1 MYRQAFFLSILPI
14 SRSLQYVYLV
24 FLCDKVLHKMGRF
37 GIGKVLLN
45 GVEEKS
51 DKKHGKRLQSVTVML
66 NLLPKN
72 NCIISVIIF

>member
-1 MYRQAFFLSILPI
+1 MFTK
-14 SRSLQYVYLV
+14 V

-51 DKKHGKRLQSVTVML
+51 DKKHGERLQSVTVML